1 MTTTDDTEKNNNCK
15 QIKTKNIHS
24 MMIIKT
30 LKINK
35 QTNTNW
41 SIILIE
47 KREEK
52 NSHVV
57 FRRNQYIFVNDNY
70 YFKENYKNKT
80 TKKNQL
86 KFSFITQI
94 QPNDKYEI
102 EKQNVNQKRKHAND
116 DWT

>member
-1 MTTTDDTEKNNNCK
+1 MKK
-15 QIKTKNIHS
+15 GKRKIA
-24 MMIIKT
+24 T
-30 LKINK
+30 LFFEEIN
-35 QTNTNW
+35 TFF
-41 SIILIE
+41 
-47 KREEK
+47 
-52 NSHVV
+52 V
-57 FRRNQYIFVNDNY
+57 FVNDNY

-116 DWT
+116 D